1 MQRPEPQRLAGLLL
15 AVSGSVILM
24 GIITA
29 EALYPAD
36 FTTNPNAIS
45 DLRATK
51 PPDSAILQPSA
62 SIFNVTMIV
71 TGLAVIAAAV
81 LLIRTH
87 DRRFLTTTVLLNGI
101 GILGVGVFPGNVGA
115 IHPWFALLAFI
126 AGGLCGIAGWR
137 ARTGPVSWFSF
148 ALGTIT
154 LGTLAYALFGG
165 LDAPLLDDL
174 GDGGTERWVAYP
186 VVLWQVMFGGAL
198 MAGSLP
204 ATAATA
210 THAAGES
217 PGPR

>member
-1 MQRPEPQRLAGLLL
+1 MPLNRSETSGVLL
-15 AVSGSVILM
+15 AAAGSVILM

-36 FTTNPNAIS
+36 YTTNSNEIS
-45 DLRATK
+45 DLGATR
-51 PPDSAILQPSA
+51 PPDSIILQPSA
-62 SIFNVTMIV
+62 TIFDVTMIV

-81 LLIRTH
+81 LLIRAS

-148 ALGTIT
+148 ALGAVTSARCST
-154 LGTLAYALFGG
+154 PSSAGWTPPCWTTSVTAG
-165 LDAPLLDDL
+165 PS
-174 GDGGTERWVAYP
+174 
-186 VVLWQVMFGGAL
+186 
-198 MAGSLP
+198 AGSP
-204 ATAATA
+204 TPWCCGRSCSAV
-210 THAAGES
+210 
-217 PGPR
+217 P